1 MLEFGLYSRA
11 GKTLFVSS
19 LLASNIVKPFMN
31 FKKKNIWMD
40 FFFFFGQEEQ
50 KPLAVS
56 YSSIRV
62 LVLLY

>member
-31 FKKKNIWMD
+31 FKKKHLD
-40 FFFFFGQEEQ
+40 GLFFFFGQEEQ